1 MSYIVLNRLP
11 MSEFHR
17 CSGGGLCS
25 RSQIVVRMLRIKIDL
40 TKLQP
45 VNEFCVPGLTA
56 PVQESVLFK
65 SFSFGFVFGLIA
77 AAGLLYVI
85 PVVDQV
91 RERSI
96 ISVRA
101 NGGNSESL
109 HVNLPID
116 RVFAGRA
123 DLEHPVPPG
132 LDWPDNEFLSGT
144 QTELF
149 KVRNAEEKVVGV
161 ASRIVGGVD
170 QPFVEW
176 VVHMPARG
184 SMYLVL
190 ADAANESGVRVGS
203 LRSGTREFALMS
215 GVVTERYIAADET
228 TNDGISGRLELMTF
242 LVGQPD
248 KVEPAEGDEL

>member
-1 MSYIVLNRLP
+1 M
-11 MSEFHR
+11 
-17 CSGGGLCS
+17 
-25 RSQIVVRMLRIKIDL
+25 
-40 TKLQP
+40 
-45 VNEFCVPGLTA
+45 
-56 PVQESVLFK
+56 FK
-65 SFSFGFVFGLIA
+65 SFSIGLVLGLVA
-77 AAGLLYVI
+77 AAGLLYVV

-96 ISVRA
+96 ILVQP
-101 NGGNSESL
+101 NGGNRESL

-116 RVFAGRA
+116 RVLVGRA
-123 DLEHPVPPG
+123 DLENPVPPG
-132 LDWPDNEFLSGT
+132 LDWPEYEFLSGT

-149 KVRNAEEKVVGV
+149 KIRNAQEQVIGV
-161 ASRIVGGVD
+161 ASRIVGGGD

-184 SMYLVL
+184 TLYLVL

-203 LRSGTREFALMS
+203 LRSGTREFALLS

-228 TNDGISGRLELMTF
+228 TNDGITGRLELMTF
-242 LVGQPD
+242 LVGQPE

>member
-1 MSYIVLNRLP
+1 MFKFFSIGLVL
-11 MSEFHR
+11 
-17 CSGGGLCS
+17 GL
-25 RSQIVVRMLRIKIDL
+25 V
-40 TKLQP
+40 
-45 VNEFCVPGLTA
+45 
-56 PVQESVLFK
+56 
-65 SFSFGFVFGLIA
+65 A
-77 AAGLLYVI
+77 ASGLLYVV

-96 ISVRA
+96 ILVQP
-101 NGGNSESL
+101 NGGNRESL

-116 RVFAGRA
+116 RVLVGRA
-123 DLEHPVPPG
+123 DLENPVPPG
-132 LDWPDNEFLSGT
+132 LDWPEYEFLSGT

-149 KVRNAEEKVVGV
+149 KIRNAQEQVIGV
-161 ASRIVGGVD
+161 ASRIVGGGD

-184 SMYLVL
+184 TLYLVL

-203 LRSGTREFALMS
+203 LRSGTREFALLS

-228 TNDGISGRLELMTF
+228 TNDGITGRLELMTF
-242 LVGQPD
+242 LVGQPE

>member
-1 MSYIVLNRLP
+1 M
-11 MSEFHR
+11 
-17 CSGGGLCS
+17 
-25 RSQIVVRMLRIKIDL
+25 
-40 TKLQP
+40 
-45 VNEFCVPGLTA
+45 
-56 PVQESVLFK
+56 FK
-65 SFSFGFVFGLIA
+65 SFSFGLVLGLIA

-96 ISVRA
+96 VSVQA
-101 NGGNSESL
+101 NGGNNESL

-116 RVFAGRA
+116 RILAGRA
-123 DLEHPVPPG
+123 DLENPVPPG
-132 LDWPDNEFLSGT
+132 LSWPKNEFLSGT

-149 KVRNAEEKVVGV
+149 KIRNADEKVVGV
-161 ASRIVGGVD
+161 ASRIVGSGE

-184 SMYLVL
+184 TMYLVL
-190 ADAANESGVRVGS
+190 ANAANESGIRVGR
-203 LRSGTREFALMS
+203 LRSGTREFSLMS

-228 TNDGISGRLELMTF
+228 TNDGISSRLELMTT